1 MEYTINTS
9 DISKTLYKINASGK
23 KIQQWR
29 VYIDKKGSKVF
40 IMREY
45 GQIDGKL
52 QTREKE
58 VTETKSKDTLENQA
72 IFQAKREWLDQI
84 IKKQYSINKP
94 DLTSSKKQKLVKG
107 FAPMLAQTYDSKKA
121 FKTPCVVQP
130 KLDGVRAY
138 YIEGVFRSRNHKVYY
153 NMEHLSKVLS
163 KVKENVI
170 FDGELYNHDM
180 TFQTLMK
187 YVKLKLIND
196 DKDKKIPDIQKYV
209 EYHIFDCYFPDNPDM
224 PFNER
229 YSYLVSIQKQFAKSK
244 IKIVNITKM
253 SDISKLNGFHD
264 EFASEG
270 YEGIM
275 LRNSDSKYEFKRSK
289 HLQKYKK
296 FIDEEFEVIGFT
308 KEIENNIP
316 LVVWRCKTDGGLEF
330 NCRPKGTHKERAV
343 FFKNANDY
351 IGKILTVKFQ
361 EYTDDGIP
369 RFPVGKGFRDD
380 I

>member
-1 MEYTINTS
+1 METT
-9 DISKTLYKINASGK
+9 DISKTLYKVNASGK

-29 VYIDKKGSKVF
+29 IYIDKKGSRVF
-40 IMREY
+40 MMREY
-45 GQIDGKL
+45 GQVDGKL

-58 VTETKSKDTLENQA
+58 VTEAKSKDTLENQA

-84 IKKQYSINKP
+84 IKKQYSIEKP
-94 DLTSSKKQKLVKG
+94 DITSSKKQKTIKQ
-107 FAPMLAQTYDSKKA
+107 FAPMLAQTYDSKKK
-121 FKTPCVVQP
+121 FKVPCIVQP

-138 YIEGVFRSRNHKVYY
+138 YTEGIFRSRSHKEYY

-187 YVKLKLIND
+187 YVKLKTIDD

-224 PFNER
+224 PFSER

-244 IKIVNITKM
+244 IEIVNVTEM

-316 LVVWRCKTDGGLEF
+316 LVVWRYKTEGGLEF
-330 NCRPKGTHKERAV
+330 NCRPKGTHKERAN
-343 FFKNANDY
+343 FFKNADDY
-351 IGKILTVKFQ
+351 IGKMLTVKFQ

>member
-1 MEYTINTS
+1 META

-29 VYIDKKGSKVF
+29 IYIQKKGSKVF

-52 QTREKE
+52 QIREKE
-58 VTETKSKDTLENQA
+58 VTEIKSKDTLENQA

-84 IKKQYSINKP
+84 IKKQYSIKKP
-94 DLTSSKKQKLVKG
+94 NLEQNKKQKTIKQ
-107 FAPMLAQTYDSKKA
+107 FTPMLAQTYDPKKG
-121 FKTPCVVQP
+121 FLSPCVVQP

-138 YIEGVFRSRNHKVYY
+138 YSEGLFRSRNHKQYY
-153 NMEHLSKVLS
+153 NMEHLSKTLL
-163 KVKENVI
+163 KIKDNVI

-180 TFQTLMK
+180 TFQELMK
-187 YVKLKLIND
+187 YVKLKEIDD
-196 DKDKKIPDIQKYV
+196 DKDNKIPDIQKYV
-209 EYHIFDCYFPDNPDM
+209 EYHIFDCYFPNTPDM
-224 PFNER
+224 PFKDR
-229 YSYLVSIQKQFAKSK
+229 YSYLISIQKHFSKSK
-244 IKIVNITKM
+244 IKIVNISEM
-253 SDISKLNGFHD
+253 PDIANLNAFHD

-275 LRNSDSKYEFKRSK
+275 LRNPNSKYEFKRSK
-289 HLQKYKK
+289 HLQKYKQ
-296 FIDEEFEVIGFT
+296 FMDEEFEIIGFT

-316 LVVWRCKTDGGLEF
+316 LVVWRCKTDKGLEF
-330 NCRPKGTHKERAV
+330 NCRPKGTHDERAKI
-343 FFKNANDY
+343 FKNASEY
-351 IGKILTVKFQ
+351 IGKMLTVKFQ

-369 RFPVGKGFRDD
+369 RFPVGKGIRGD